1 MNRKEAPH
9 INVIKDIVSECL
21 HLSEFKIE
29 RVLSGVSTY
38 VYRIEFVEEILYLRI
53 LPEHNMS
60 FAVEVHLL
68 NLLRQRNVQVP
79 EVIYFA
85 HDYEAIGMSIMIV
98 KEIVGYNI
106 ENCPSAEQYENI
118 LYHAGKQLAVIN
130 QLPVVGYGWI
140 VRGSNQHKHVLQGEK
155 LLFQDHIYEHL
166 DSDLIV
172 LSENVLLRDVILS
185 IRTILENGRTLML
198 RHQSH
203 LIHGD
208 FDDSHIFAHQGKF
221 TGIIDFGEIQGNS
234 PLYDLGH
241 YKLHDGQSYLG
252 YPSLAKGYNEVRRL
266 SYDDHIEIDL
276 WALWI
281 GVRRLG
287 MIYNRTWGWYHDHL
301 IRAIK
306 LQLDILN
313 KKF

>member
-1 MNRKEAPH
+1 MIKKEAPH
-9 INVIKDIVSECL
+9 IDVIISIVSEHL
-21 HLSEFKIE
+21 HTSEFKIE

-38 VYRIEFVEEILYLRI
+38 VYRIELDDEILYLRI
-53 LPEHNMS
+53 LPEQDMS
-60 FAVEVHLL
+60 FAVEVHVH
-68 NLLRQRNVQVP
+68 NLLGQRNVQVP
-79 EVIYFA
+79 EVMYYE
-85 HDYEAIGMSIMIV
+85 HDHEVIGMSIMIV
-98 KEIVGYNI
+98 KEILGSNI
-106 ENCPSAEQYENI
+106 EDCPSIEQYENI
-118 LYHAGKQLAVIN
+118 LYHAGQQLAVIN
-130 QLPVVGYGWI
+130 QVPVEGYGWI
-140 VRGSNQHKHVLQGEK
+140 ARSSNQHEHVLQGEK
-155 LLFQDHIYEHL
+155 LLLQDHIYDHL
-166 DSDLIV
+166 DADLLV
-172 LSENVLLRDVILS
+172 LSENVLLKDVISS
-185 IRTILENGRTLML
+185 IISILENGRILML

-241 YKLHDGQSYLG
+241 YKLHDGQSYIG
-252 YPSLAKGYNEVRRL
+252 YPSLAKGYNKVRQL
-266 SYDDHIEIDL
+266 SYDDQIEIDL

-313 KKF
+313 KKL